1 MLLVVRKELPISVH
15 CRSIQKDKELGILE
29 AETAQ
34 WSCYNA
40 ILEGTSFSSLDCNVT
55 WVRNFDSPYQNRPFV
70 FSLPAHAYMIFFFF
84 SQRFRFLMSYRI
96 SCWGIRFLNV
106 SQHEFIK
113 NWLIIVFLISPKREA
128 SVTLLQLLL
137 KLYKV
142 KGVNKTT
149 LIQQK

>member
-1 MLLVVRKELPISVH
+1 MLLVIRKELPISVH

-40 ILEGTSFSSLDCNVT
+40 ILEGTSFSSLDCNVM
-55 WVRNFDSPYQNRPFV
+55 WVRNFDSQYQNRPFL

-84 SQRFRFLMSYRI
+84 STLPISYVLSDFVLGYSVFKRFPAWIY
-96 SCWGIRFLNV
+96 
-106 SQHEFIK
+106 QK
-113 NWLIIVFLISPKREA
+113 LIDHCFFLISPKREA